1 MSRREPYRGIVS
13 GILSGDSMI
22 IRFVDPQLTP
32 IQNVCLEHLIAP
44 KYGKTDGKIRD
55 EPHAYESWDFLR
67 RLCIGQRVLVSPP
80 THQSKDLQ
88 RTHPAFGRM
97 PVIFTRVSL
106 PSKKNQDVGLI
117 CVESGWVKIRA
128 PPRTRDSYINALFA
142 GESSAKAK
150 KLGIWRPNG
159 YIRPLPVLYDT
170 NDLLRIGEFDAV
182 VETVINGT
190 TVALFLMPNHEHII
204 FQIAACRSPSAKR
217 DNSAQFGIEAR
228 QFTVRSFL
236 HRSTRVRLC
245 SANHEGLFMGTILD
259 RSDKAIRSLI
269 SEGLARFNP
278 NTADISP
285 SAIEYERCEC
295 EAKALKKNIWSNE
308 PDTPIEIES
317 FDGEVR
323 RILGSSS
330 IIVDNHIVQ
339 FSCIRTPPFIPG
351 GGSEP
356 WGFEA
361 HDKLRKLLIS
371 QYVHVVVDGA
381 VEGRL
386 FGTVYLNDVCV
397 NEMLCKEGFAR
408 PIGPFCGN
416 QSERYDQMVKAS
428 EQAKNSNVGVFSSQ
442 QVEPLVIKD
451 YSLNTSMQVATAKLS
466 EIKNK
471 QMIGIV
477 EDILGGNR
485 FAILVPSKHLMI
497 RAAVNGLLPLSP
509 NDRLGKEAITF
520 CANHFSNREMKFEV
534 VDVDRNGGFI
544 ANIKLANPPF
554 SDVAELLLEEGLA
567 ELHRRTSTLIQ
578 NSEVLVAAQDRAVK
592 KGIGKWANKSRL
604 DVELTFGKFY
614 PVRIV
619 AMWNVC
625 EIIVQFLSNE
635 MKIIDTTLMEANQ
648 PVMRQLMKNDIVC
661 VVQGEARYRA
671 KVEKPDEVNH
681 VRVKLIDFDLTID
694 VDSDSI
700 FEVPKSLEEI
710 APQAMTVRLA
720 FLELQKDEESERD
733 AIFNEFDQSVFYMHL
748 MYFKEHPAVML
759 YDRPE
764 IDANSLNVV
773 ILDECSVWPA
783 DTNYDLEYD
792 YSKVLKVIHEISVNR
807 YGEYDYNDDAE
818 YSDE

>member
-1 MSRREPYRGIVS
+1 MSRRESYRGIVS

-22 IRFVDPQLTP
+22 IRFVDQQLTP

-55 EPHAYESWDFLR
+55 EPHAFDSWNFLR
-67 RLCIGQRVLVSPP
+67 NLCIGQRVLVAPP
-80 THQSKDLQ
+80 THPSKDLQ

-106 PSKKNQDVGLI
+106 ITKDNQNQDIGLT
-117 CVESGWVKIRA
+117 CVQNGWVRIRA
-128 PPRTRDSYINALFA
+128 PPRTRDSYINALYS

-159 YIRPLPVLYDT
+159 FIRPLPVSFDT
-170 NDLLRIGEFDAV
+170 NTLLRISEFDAI

-228 QFTVRSFL
+228 QYTVRSFL
-236 HRSTRVRLC
+236 HRSTKVRLC
-245 SANHEGLFMGTILD
+245 STNHEGLFMGTILD

-308 PDTPIEIES
+308 PDTQIEIDR

-323 RILGSSS
+323 RILGSAA

-356 WGFEA
+356 WGFET
-361 HDKLRKLLIS
+361 HDRLRKLLIG
-371 QYVHVVVDGA
+371 QFVHVVVDGA

-386 FGTVYLNDVCV
+386 FGTVYLNDVCI
-397 NEMLCKEGFAR
+397 NELLCKEGLAR
-408 PIGPFCGN
+408 SIEPFCGN
-416 QSERYDQMVKAS
+416 QSERYDQIIEARNKAQS
-428 EQAKNSNVGVFSSQ
+428 DKIGVFSNKPI
-442 QVEPLVIKD
+442 EPLIIHD
-451 YSLNTSMQVATAKLS
+451 YSLNTIMQVANSKLP
-466 EIKNK
+466 ELKNK
-471 QMIGIV
+471 QMTGIV

-485 FAILVPSKHLMI
+485 FAILVPSKHIMI

-509 NDRLGKEAITF
+509 NDRLGKEAIAF

-544 ANIKLANPPF
+544 ANIKLASPPY

-578 NSEVLVAAQDRAVK
+578 NREVLEAAQ
-592 KGIGKWANKSRL
+592 
-604 DVELTFGKFY
+604 
-614 PVRIV
+614 
-619 AMWNVC
+619 
-625 EIIVQFLSNE
+625 
-635 MKIIDTTLMEANQ
+635 
-648 PVMRQLMKNDIVC
+648 
-661 VVQGEARYRA
+661 
-671 KVEKPDEVNH
+671 
-681 VRVKLIDFDLTID
+681 
-694 VDSDSI
+694 
-700 FEVPKSLEEI
+700 
-710 APQAMTVRLA
+710 
-720 FLELQKDEESERD
+720 
-733 AIFNEFDQSVFYMHL
+733 
-748 MYFKEHPAVML
+748 
-759 YDRPE
+759 
-764 IDANSLNVV
+764 
-773 ILDECSVWPA
+773 
-783 DTNYDLEYD
+783 
-792 YSKVLKVIHEISVNR
+792 
-807 YGEYDYNDDAE
+807 
-818 YSDE
+818 